1 MLKKKEK
8 KINFSSVF
16 SRAHYYSLH
25 CDLQN
30 LKWTPAKFEMDT
42 CKI

>member
-1 MLKKKEK
+1 LKWTPAQFKMDTCK
-8 KINFSSVF
+8 
-16 SRAHYYSLH
+16 
-25 CDLQN
+25 N